1 MEHPHEPAGR
11 EHATSTIATDATDR
25 RTTCAARFARLLNE
39 RGLLAALGYLNER
52 TRYRFTGLY
61 RAEPPLLRNVGLFD
75 RENPD
80 IDPSG
85 AVTKL
90 DETYC
95 SITCDTA
102 RPFSTADA
110 AHDERLVTH
119 AARESVLC
127 YAGVPIRLASGQP
140 CGSLCHFD
148 LRPRLLLGD
157 ELDALATVAPVVAEW
172 LAR

>member
-1 MEHPHEPAGR
+1 MQPQHELAGH
-11 EHATSTIATDATDR
+11 ESGFPITSRAGSAHS
-25 RTTCAARFARLLNE
+25 TCAARFAQLLHE
-39 RGLLAALGYLNER
+39 RGLHDALGYLNER

-61 RAEPPLLRNVGLFD
+61 RADPPLLRNIGLFD

-95 SITCDTA
+95 SIPCSTL
-102 RPFSTADA
+102 RPFSTVDA
-110 AHDERLVTH
+110 ANDARLVAH
-119 AARESVLC
+119 AARDSVLC

-140 CGSLCHFD
+140 WGTLCHFD
-148 LRPRLLLGD
+148 LRPRLLVGD
-157 ELDALATVAPVVAEW
+157 EIGALTTVAPVLAEW
-172 LAR
+172 IAK